1 MKQPYNGFENLPH
14 SRPVTKFYCSC
25 VCMADGLHF
34 THKYSRLYGSVM
46 VLERERMHD
55 LVEAIEKSLYPAAVV
70 TAMASSKPSRCLLTT
85 RRVNAPMNF

>member
-1 MKQPYNGFENLPH
+1 
-14 SRPVTKFYCSC
+14 
-25 VCMADGLHF
+25 
-34 THKYSRLYGSVM
+34 M

-85 RRVNAPMNF
+85 RRVNAPMSF